1 MTRHQLLIL
10 LDSPS
15 EKGAKL
21 WSDFISNNIIS
32 FTYSFVFVA
41 ASFLCPCTHNNNGSL
56 VLFFV
61 PAHLSRA
68 QNKSRCWGGGGGGSW
83 CWGGGGS
90 SPGNG
95 VRWQWRAGEW
105 GGGNNGLSIIHNG
118 VPFLNYILQGLILKD
133 ERNIYELNS
142 KRKEFDK
149 KLILWIYFPRLFK
162 LGSGQQIV
170 FYILAY
176 SSYFDV

>member
-41 ASFLCPCTHNNNGSL
+41 ASFLCPCTHNNNGSKPCL
-56 VLFFV
+56 VFCAGSFV
-61 PAHLSRA
+61 PRSKQITMLGRG
-68 QNKSRCWGGGGGGSW
+68 RLLMLGRR
-83 CWGGGGS
+83 GS

-95 VRWQWRAGEW
+95 VWWQWRAWEW
-105 GGGNNGLSIIHNG
+105 GGGDNGLSIIHNG

-142 KRKEFDK
+142 KRKEFDT